1 MLKQLIKHKKL
12 IIIFLVIVGFLIFV
26 KERGFKRLSEN
37 FENANLIDVINGL
50 DIQDQKLNDMIKES
64 NATTVTF
71 NKKISTNKDIDS
83 TQNILAGN
91 GSVKLGAD
99 GTIYAKSLK
108 LENGITQ
115 LKKDGWKKDT
125 KMVMVEKGGWGSWQ
139 DSVDCPDGYYVCG
152 IQTRFEGSQ
161 GNRDDT
167 ALNGI
172 QMKCCKF

>member
-1 MLKQLIKHKKL
+1 M
-12 IIIFLVIVGFLIFV
+12 
-26 KERGFKRLSEN
+26 
-37 FENANLIDVINGL
+37 
-50 DIQDQKLNDMIKES
+50 
-64 NATTVTF
+64 
-71 NKKISTNKDIDS
+71 KKISTNKDIVS

-125 KMVMVEKGGWGSWQ
+125 KMVTVENGTWCNWNGG
-139 DSVDCPDGYYVCG
+139 VDCPDGYYVCG
-152 IQTRFEGSQ
+152 MKTRFEGSQ
-161 GNRDDT
+161 GVNDDT